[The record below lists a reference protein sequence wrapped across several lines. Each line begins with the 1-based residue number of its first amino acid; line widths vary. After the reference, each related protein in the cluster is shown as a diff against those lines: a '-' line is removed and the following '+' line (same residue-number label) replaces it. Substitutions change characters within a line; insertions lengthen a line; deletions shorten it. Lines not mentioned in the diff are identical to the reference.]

1 MITLLAATG
10 FTGRLIAAQLQRL
23 GASFQIAGRSMAKL
37 RSLKDELGL
46 AESKCLEVDVQDSA
60 ALQRALR
67 TTSVLINCAGPFTD
81 LGLPVVAAAMRHSV
95 HYLDT
100 TGEQDFIRRVYELHA
115 ATARSLRR
123 ALMPACAFEYAIG
136 DALGKLC
143 AENFESLEFYYQ
155 VEGLGASRGTKKSV
169 IRAVTSPFHN
179 YQDGTHRRCEG
190 FELRRLNGLSF
201 LEFGG
206 GEVYSLPLHTEVR
219 SIRTFINL
227 GNMPGWLLRLMVLA
241 AGLMLKTSVSHL
253 VFRWIDAQPAGP
265 DVYARDASRFRI
277 VCKADSLKAKVSGSD
292 PYGLTAL
299 IAATTAVH
307 LAKTAECVAFSPADL
322 LGADFVREL
331 TAQVGCV
338 WHIG

>member
-10 FTGRLIAAQLQRL
+10 FTGRLIAAQLQSL
-23 GASFQIAGRSMAKL
+23 GVSFQIAGRSMAKL

-46 AESKCLEVDVQDSA
+46 ESECLEVDVQDGA
-60 ALQRALR
+60 ALQRALEV
-67 TTSVLINCAGPFTD
+67 TSVLINCAGPFTD
-81 LGLPVVAAAMRHSV
+81 LGLPVVAAATRHSV
-95 HYLDT
+95 HYLDS
-100 TGEQDFIRRVYELHA
+100 TGEQDFIRQVYELHA
-115 ATARSLRR
+115 ATARDRRR

-143 AENFESLEFYYQ
+143 AEKFESLEFYYQ

-169 IRAVTSPFHN
+169 IRAVTSPFHR
-179 YQDGTHRRCEG
+179 YQDGAHRRCESL
-190 FELRRLNGLSF
+190 ESRRLNGLDF

-206 GEVYSLPLHTEVR
+206 GEVYSLPLHTRVR

-227 GNMPGWLLRLMVLA
+227 GHMPGWLPRLMMPAAKLA
-241 AGLMLKTSVSHL
+241 LRSPVSRL

-265 DVYARDASRFRI
+265 DGYAREASRFRI
-277 VCKADSLKAKVSGSD
+277 VCKAGRLEAGVSGSD

-299 IAATTAVH
+299 IAATTAAR
-307 LAKTAECVAFSPADL
+307 LSKTAECVAFSPADL

-331 TAQVGCV
+331 TAQAGCV
-338 WHIG
+338 WRID